1 MKTEFSEY
9 VTICNPM
16 NRFGKELR
24 VICVPRRFI
33 EDSDLHCGD
42 GLEGKLIAK
51 DLLYKIEL
59 WLADRDYLLISLYY
73 FGGLTMK
80 ETGRI
85 LGVTEARVSQIHSGI
100 IDYLRDRFN

>member
-9 VTICNPM
+9 LNTFNPI
-16 NRFGKELR
+16 NRFGKTLR
-24 VICVPRRFI
+24 VIYAPRRFI
-33 EDSDLHCGD
+33 ENSDLHCGD

-73 FGGLTMK
+73 NEGDRQDFRCNRGA
-80 ETGRI
+80 
-85 LGVTEARVSQIHSGI
+85 GVSNTFWNHRLLEG
-100 IDYLRDRFN
+100 